1 MNQIVI
7 DTNALLRFLLKDV
20 PTQTVKVRNVLKKAK
35 EGKTELLIPQIV
47 IFEVVF
53 ALTKYYRFD
62 KEKVIEG
69 IESILGGTYF
79 IVEDHALFAQTVE
92 RYKIHSLSFV
102 DCFLASYAKQ
112 KGIAIFTFD
121 KDLKKVVR
129 KHR

>member
-35 EGKTELLIPQIV
+35 EGRTVLLIPQIV

-69 IESILGGTYF
+69 IESILGATYF
-79 IVEDHALFAQTVE
+79 TVEDHELFSQTIE
-92 RYKIHSLSFV
+92 LYKIHSLSFV
-102 DCFLASYAKQ
+102 DCFLASYAEQ
-112 KGIAIFTFD
+112 KGIAILTFD
-121 KDLKKVVR
+121 KDLKKLL
-129 KHR
+129 KK